1 MADIHV
7 TLHPSLQDC
16 TTNENQRLI
25 PRPPTLK
32 ELRYNRR
39 LKILQVI
46 GVVFSMLISTTA
58 LVNSS
63 LKLADEKQ
71 KSTVIKHGTYDR
83 IGNSWCPRIQGTTTL
98 YTGNTVSYNTSTGYT
113 GFECMPVN
121 ANDIKYY
128 ASNESTYNSSTD
140 DIHVDYGKRTVYETF
155 TASYYYSSVC
165 AVCVVEGRG
174 SIVVIP
180 GTNEC
185 LDSSWIKEYNGY
197 LMTGNTCVDKKMEGD
212 DLPIDPNGGPTL
224 RHEVAT
230 DDIDIYYEN
239 QKVLSC
245 VVCSK

>member
-39 LKILQVI
+39 IKILQVI
-46 GVVFSMLISTTA
+46 GVVLSMLMSTTA

-71 KSTVIKHGTYDR
+71 KSTVIKHGIYDR
-83 IGNSWCPRIQGTTTL
+83 IGNIGCQDISGTTTL

-113 GFECMPVN
+113 GFKCMPVY
-121 ANDIKYY
+121 ADEIKYY
-128 ASNESTYNSSTD
+128 ASNESTYNRTEN
-140 DIHVDYGKRTVYETF
+140 IDYGKKTVYITF
-155 TASYYYSSVC
+155 TASNYYSSAC
-165 AVCVVEGRG
+165 AVCMVEGRD
-174 SIVVIP
+174 SIVVLP
-180 GTNEC
+180 GTYEC
-185 LDSSWIKEYNGY
+185 LNSSWTKEYNGY
-197 LMTGNTCVDKKMEGD
+197 LMTGNTCVDKKMIGAPL
-212 DLPIDPNGGPTL
+212 LPSDSANLPAL